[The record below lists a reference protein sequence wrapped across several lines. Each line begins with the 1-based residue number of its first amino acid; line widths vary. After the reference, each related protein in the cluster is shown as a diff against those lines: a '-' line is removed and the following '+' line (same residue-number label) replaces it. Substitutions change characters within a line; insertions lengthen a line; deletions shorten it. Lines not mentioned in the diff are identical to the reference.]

1 MVVAT
6 TFVDN
11 AGITRV
17 KSVPLDRL
25 PQLAAW
31 GVGASTSFD
40 YFRFDDWLAAPP
52 GGTAPVGDLRVLP
65 DLRRLVPLT
74 AQPGWAWAPA
84 DRYRQD
90 GEPHERCSR
99 LLLQR
104 LVEGGT
110 ADGFEIKA
118 AIEIEWVI
126 SAGDGDD
133 FVSAAVGPGY
143 GMSRLIGV
151 SDYVRDVVDALSTQG
166 IAVDQFHPEYA
177 VGQLELSVA
186 AESPVDAADTAV
198 LVRSTIRA
206 VGQRYDYRTS
216 FSPKVEAEG
225 VGNGGHVHLSVWRD
239 GRNLMAGG
247 DGPCGLTE
255 VGEAFA
261 AGILD
266 RLPALLAIGAP
277 SVASYLRL
285 VPSHWAGVY
294 ACWGLDKIAFTGSTE
309 VGQEIHARSPAP
321 ARSSRSS
328 LGGKAA
334 NVIFDDASLLD
345 QAVEGIINGIYFNQG
360 HVRRAGSRLLVQ
372 ESIYEP
378 LIAKLKRRM
387 ATLRVGD
394 PLDKNTDVGAIN
406 SKQQLERIQELV
418 ASGEEEGAAVYQPP
432 CRLPEKGWFFPPTVF
447 TSVAQSYRIAQEE
460 IFGPVLSVLTFRT
473 PDEAVEKANNTAYGL
488 SAGGLDGEGVADPVD
503 VAAPPRRRR
512 LGEHLQPLRSRR
524 RRSAATR
531 SPASAARAA
540 CTASRRTRGS
550 TSDEPLPVA
559 KTYKLYVD
567 GKFPPLGVGALVRD
581 RGRERRARL
590 PQGRP
595 RRRPRRARRL
605 PEVGRPDRVQ
615 PRPGALPDRRD
626 YGGASR
632 GVRRADRGR
641 GRGRTRRSTAG
652 SGTRAGPTS
661 SRRCW
666 ARPTP
671 SPARTSTSRSP
682 SRWGSSA

>member
-1 MVVAT
+1 MDVAERQARSAQAEKLVPDLAERGVVMVAT

-17 KSVPLDRL
+17 KSVPLHRL

-74 AQPGWAWAPA
+74 AQPGWAWAPG

-104 LVEGGT
+104 LVERGT
-110 ADGFEIKA
+110 ADGLEIKA
-118 AIEIEWVI
+118 GIEIEWVI
-126 SAGDGDD
+126 SAGTGED

-151 SDYVRDVVDALSTQG
+151 SDYARDVIDALSTEG
-166 IAVDQFHPEYA
+166 IMVDQFHPEYA

-206 VGQRYDYRTS
+206 VGRRYDYRTS

-247 DGPCGLTE
+247 DGPCGLTH

-261 AGILD
+261 AGILN

-294 ACWGLDKIAFTGSTE
+294 ACWGLENREAALRMITGSA
-309 VGQEIHARSPAP
+309 G
-321 ARSSRSS
+321 SSDW
-328 LGGKAA
+328 AA
-334 NVIFDDASLLD
+334 NLEVKCLDLTANPYLLL
-345 QAVEGIINGIYFNQG
+345 
-360 HVRRAGSRLLVQ
+360 AGLLAAGFAGV
-372 ESIYEP
+372 
-378 LIAKLKRRM
+378 A
-387 ATLRVGD
+387 A
-394 PLDKNTDVGAIN
+394 GA
-406 SKQQLERIQELV
+406 Q
-418 ASGEEEGAAVYQPP
+418 
-432 CRLPEKGWFFPPTVF
+432 LPE
-447 TSVAQSYRIAQEE
+447 
-460 IFGPVLSVLTFRT
+460 
-473 PDEAVEKANNTAYGL
+473 
-488 SAGGLDGEGVADPVD
+488 PVD
-503 VAAPPRRRR
+503 VDPAALP
-512 LGEHLQPLRSRR
+512 
-524 RRSAATR
+524 
-531 SPASAARAA
+531 
-540 CTASRRTRGS
+540 
-550 TSDEPLPVA
+550 SDEL
-559 KTYKLYVD
+559 
-567 GKFPPLGVGALVRD
+567 D
-581 RGRERRARL
+581 RRGI
-590 PQGRP
+590 
-595 RRRPRRARRL
+595 RRL
-605 PEVGRPDRVQ
+605 PTSLRESTDALAADTVLRDALGSALIDSVIAVRESEIERFAEASAEEVVR
-615 PRPGALPDRRD
+615 AL
-626 YGGASR
+626 
-632 GVRRADRGR
+632 
-641 GRGRTRRSTAG
+641 
-652 SGTRAGPTS
+652 
-661 SRRCW
+661 
-666 ARPTP
+666 
-671 SPARTSTSRSP
+671 
-682 SRWGSSA
+682 RWTH